1 MNYTALLNGVSIE
14 VGNEEDL
21 NYSWETNFPSPNP
34 TFNFTNS
41 IELQDEAYKVY
52 LAFLQAHKS
61 YNSIPFQFKDN
72 QTGDILFNG
81 RGLPY
86 SPNTKIDR
94 QRFTALLE
102 IVESDLIS
110 ILDSFQISTIKNNEI
125 TYYKQN
131 VVLQDKTRTEL
142 QTITG
147 LLGLLVMTLQL
158 VNAIR
163 DVLTLADLN
172 PLDPGD
178 VIIAAALIVVQIT
191 VVILTVIDF
200 IDSLRPQTRRYNSV
214 RVLDILKISAQKL
227 GVGFK
232 SSILESST
240 WNTLTIIAQTD
251 YEGDKGQKPI
261 NNPIPKQSLL
271 QFLERLGLMFNARV
285 KFFNNTLYFERV
297 DYFWNY
303 INPITN
309 QSSNFLLTNL
319 QNNGVETTNFN
330 ELTGAYKV
338 SFERDSSELN
348 TTQRSLAAN
357 PNPNT
362 LLVTY
367 KLKDNLVLDKKEQAV
382 KGITEINIPFAR
394 AMRKDSNT
402 FFEDT
407 YRTIANIFSTI
418 VGILSFGLIDLGK
431 VEDAK
436 GYMLIS
442 DYTIGVD
449 KIFLQTNNRID
460 TNNASRINAKYLY
473 DNFHKISSLDGSNQW
488 KIITEVELS
497 TEQSKFV
504 RALKQWN
511 VGLGVDRKP
520 IIVTRFNQ
528 DIETQTYTIEYRQKT
543 VLIAPNELDI
553 TEVTE

>member
-1 MNYTALLNGVSIE
+1 MNYTALLNGVGIE

-34 TFNFTNS
+34 TFNFTNT

-52 LAFLQAHKS
+52 LAFLQVRKA

-72 QTGDILFNG
+72 HTGDVLFNG

-110 ILDSFQISTIKNNEI
+110 ILDSFQISTIKNTEI
-125 TYYKQN
+125 RYYKQN

-142 QTITG
+142 QTITA
-147 LLGLLVMTLQL
+147 LLGIVVMILQL
-158 VNAIR
+158 INAIR
-163 DVLTLADLN
+163 DALTLADLN

-178 VIIAAALIVVQIT
+178 VIIAAALIVIQIT
-191 VVILTVIDF
+191 VLILTIVDF
-200 IDSLRPQTRRYNSV
+200 INGLRPQTRRYNSV
-214 RVLDILKISAQKL
+214 RVLDILNVSCQKL
-227 GVGFK
+227 GIGFK

-240 WNTLTIIAQTD
+240 WNNLTVIAQTD
-251 YEGDKGQKPI
+251 YEGDTGQNPI
-261 NNPIPKQSLL
+261 NNPIPKESLL
-271 QFLERLGLMFNARV
+271 QLLERLSTMFNAKV

-297 DYFWNY
+297 DYFWSY

-309 QSSNFLLTNL
+309 QASNFLLVNL
-319 QNNGVETTNFN
+319 QNNGVETTNWN
-330 ELTGAYKV
+330 ELTGAYKIA
-338 SFERDSSELN
+338 FERDSSELN
-348 TTQRSLAAN
+348 TTQRSLASN

-367 KLKDNLVLDKKEQAV
+367 KLKDNLVLDKKEQAI
-382 KGITEINIPFAR
+382 KGTTEINIPFAR

-402 FFEDT
+402 FFEDA

-418 VGILSFGLIDLGK
+418 VGFLSFGLINLGR

-449 KIFLQTNNRID
+449 KIFLQDNNRID
-460 TNNASRINAKYLY
+460 TNNLSRINAKFLY
-473 DNFHKISSLDGSNQW
+473 DNFHKISTLAGSNQW

-497 TEQSKFV
+497 TEQSRFV
-504 RALKQWN
+504 RTLKQWN
-511 VGLGVDRKP
+511 VGLGVDRRP

-543 VLIAPNELDI
+543 VLVAPNELDI

>member
-1 MNYTALLNGVSIE
+1 
-14 VGNEEDL
+14 
-21 NYSWETNFPSPNP
+21 
-34 TFNFTNS
+34 
-41 IELQDEAYKVY
+41 
-52 LAFLQAHKS
+52 
-61 YNSIPFQFKDN
+61 
-72 QTGDILFNG
+72 
-81 RGLPY
+81 
-86 SPNTKIDR
+86 
-94 QRFTALLE
+94 LE

-110 ILDSFQISTIKNNEI
+110 ILDSFQISIITNDEIK
-125 TYYKQN
+125 YYKQN

-142 QTITG
+142 QTISA
-147 LLGLLVMTLQL
+147 LLGIVVMTLQL
-158 VNAIR
+158 INAIR
-163 DVLTLADLN
+163 DVLSVADAN

-178 VIIAAALIVVQIT
+178 VFISGFLIFIQIT
-191 VVILTVIDF
+191 VLILTIVDF
-200 IDSLRPQTRRYNSV
+200 INGLRPQTRRYNSV
-214 RVLDILKISAQKL
+214 RVLDILTVSCQKI
-227 GVGFK
+227 GIEFK
-232 SSILESST
+232 SSILESET
-240 WNTLTIIAQTD
+240 WNNLTIIAQTD
-251 YEGDKGQKPI
+251 YEGDTGQNPI
-261 NNPIPKQSLL
+261 NNPIPKESLL
-271 QFLERLGLMFNARV
+271 QLLERLSTMFNAKV

-297 DYFWNY
+297 DYFWSY

-309 QSSNFLLTNL
+309 QASNFLLVNL
-319 QNNGVETTNFN
+319 QNNGVETTNWN
-330 ELTGAYKV
+330 ELTGAYKIA
-338 SFERDSSELN
+338 FERDSSELN
-348 TTQRSLAAN
+348 TTQRSLASN

-367 KLKDNLVLDKKEQAV
+367 KLKDNLVLDKKEQAI
-382 KGITEINIPFAR
+382 KGTTEINIPFAR

-402 FFEDT
+402 FFEDA

-418 VGILSFGLIDLGK
+418 VGFLSFGLINLGR

-449 KIFLQTNNRID
+449 KIFLQDNNRID
-460 TNNASRINAKYLY
+460 TNNLSRINAKFLY
-473 DNFHKISSLDGSNQW
+473 DNFHKISTLAGSNQW

-497 TEQSKFV
+497 TEQSRFV

-543 VLIAPNELDI
+543 VLVAPNELDI